1 MLYLLGL
8 VQGHCTMNMSKAEC
22 TAAITRS
29 ISNGKRS
36 PLASFDS
43 RKYIQHNLF
52 IGDGLSS
59 ILAFMDSLP
68 PERTRAEVVRSF
80 EDGEFSV
87 VHANYELGVWG
98 PMLGFEV
105 HRWEDDRI
113 VEHWDNLC
121 ATPSAVNSSG
131 RSMIDGET
139 EQAELERTEQN
150 RFLVRRFAFEVL
162 LRGRLDDP
170 ASFFRDDELI
180 QHSPT
185 YGDGVSVFR
194 AELSR
199 WGGERKLR
207 YERVHRILGQ
217 GNLFLVMSDGVLK
230 DKPTAFYD
238 LYRLHNGFIVE
249 HWEIF
254 ETIPPRS
261 EWKNENGKF

>member
-199 WGGERKLR
+199 
-207 YERVHRILGQ
+207 
-217 GNLFLVMSDGVLK
+217 
-230 DKPTAFYD
+230 
-238 LYRLHNGFIVE
+238 
-249 HWEIF
+249 
-254 ETIPPRS
+254 
-261 EWKNENGKF
+261 

>member
-1 MLYLLGL
+1 MLGLLGL
-8 VQGHCTMNMSKAEC
+8 VQRYWTMNASKAER

-29 ISNGKRS
+29 IANGKRL

-43 RKYIQHNLF
+43 RTYIQHNLL
-52 IGDGLSS
+52 IGDGLSP

-68 PERTRAEVVRSF
+68 PDRTRAEVVRAF
-80 EDGEFSV
+80 EDGEYSV
-87 VHANYELGVWG
+87 VHANYELGDWG

-121 ATPSAVNSSG
+121 ATPSLVNSSG
-131 RSMIDGET
+131 RTMIDGET
-139 EQAELERTEQN
+139 EVAEPDRTEQN
-150 RFLVRRFAFEVL
+150 RVLVQRFASEVL
-162 LRGRLDDP
+162 LPGRLDDP
-170 ASFFRDDELI
+170 ASFFRDGELI

-185 YGDGVSVFR
+185 YGDGVEEYR
-194 AELSR
+194 TELGR
-199 WGGERKLR
+199 WGGEHKLR
-207 YERVHRILGQ
+207 YERVHKILGQ
-217 GNLFLVMSDGVLK
+217 GNLFLVMSEGLFE

-238 LYRLHNGFIVE
+238 LYRLHKGFIVE

-261 EWKNENGKF
+261 EWKNDNGKF

>member
-1 MLYLLGL
+1 MLWLLGL
-8 VQGHCTMNMSKAEC
+8 VQRHCAMNMSKAAR

-29 ISNGKRS
+29 ISNGRRL

-43 RKYIQHNLF
+43 RKYIQHNLL
-52 IGDGLSS
+52 IGDGLSP

-80 EDGEFSV
+80 EDGEYSI
-87 VHANYELGVWG
+87 VHANYELGDWG

-121 ATPSAVNSSG
+121 ATPSEVNSSG
-131 RSMIDGET
+131 RTMIDGQT
-139 EQAELERTEQN
+139 ELAELDRTEQN
-150 RFLVRRFAFEVL
+150 RSLVRRFASEVL

-170 ASFFRDDELI
+170 TSFFRDDELI

-185 YGDGVSVFR
+185 YGDGVSVFH
-194 AELSR
+194 AEVSR
-199 WGGERKLR
+199 WGGEHKLR
-207 YERVHRILGQ
+207 YERVHKILGQ

-230 DKPTAFYD
+230 DNPTAFYD
-238 LYRLHNGFIVE
+238 LYRLQNGFIVE